1 MRPPPRATEY
11 EYVDTV
17 NLNLLCCIC
26 YCPFIDPVSSPC
38 GHTFCRLCASAALSS
53 AQTCPVDRAPLSL
66 AQLQPAARVITS
78 MVEELQVAC
87 LHSREGCRW
96 TGQRQTLQAHLDCH
110 CSYEPVECRLPG
122 CLEKVPRGA
131 LEAHVEECGHGLV
144 TCEVCESAVKN
155 KDIEAHAAECPGS
168 TVTCPDCNEPILR
181 SAFSEHSSI
190 CQEATMSCPHI
201 SYGCPWEGKRRLF
214 YSEHKSSCPFEAIK
228 GFFILNDQKMDALT
242 RQNLALKSEISDLRT
257 EIAILRDAP
266 PVPVPAA
273 FLPPIVEETADR
285 MGQLLLDTDL
295 LRGELMNINAGF
307 SALEMRQDVAL
318 LNETARLREE
328 MHSVRAL
335 CQAVQSQLLNFALD
349 RRKETSSSTTSSV
362 LTSAFN
368 ALAGSSGDSGNTA
381 GGTSPPLSVKKGS
394 GARPVVPGRSD
405 SSTGTKL

>member
-78 MVEELQVAC
+78 MVEELQV
-87 LHSREGCRW
+87 
-96 TGQRQTLQAHLDCH
+96 
-110 CSYEPVECRLPG
+110 
-122 CLEKVPRGA
+122 PRGA
-131 LEAHVEECGHGLV
+131 LEVHVEECGHGLV
-144 TCEVCESAVKN
+144 TCEVCQSAVKN
-155 KDIEAHAAECPGS
+155 KDIEAHATECPGS
-168 TVTCPDCNEPILR
+168 TVTCPDCREPILR
-181 SAFSEHSSI
+181 SGFSEHASI

-201 SYGCPWEGKRRLF
+201 SHGCPWEGKRRLF
-214 YSEHKSSCPFEAIK
+214 YSDHKSSCPFEAIK

-242 RQNLALKSEISDLRT
+242 RLNMTLKSEISDLRT

-349 RRKETSSSTTSSV
+349 RRKETSSNITSSV
-362 LTSAFN
+362 LTSTFN
-368 ALAGSSGDSGNTA
+368 ALAGSSGDSGNTTGNA
-381 GGTSPPLSVKKGS
+381 SPPLSAKKGS
-394 GARPVVPGRSD
+394 AARPVVPGRSD